1 MCDKPIPAP
10 KPPLPRIVFAELPS
24 QGGLPSFRDWKRL
37 ARARLLWERHHNGGS
52 GPLIDYLNGLA
63 GEDRSYDHDRLFER
77 LRANW
82 QGNGTYRLALVGLLA
97 GLGGSV
103 DPATGDDYDPEPPPR
118 FRPNSLLVLEM
129 AKARAQSDG
138 KLTLSGAAAVVRA
151 VAQSVPL
158 TFEDVAYAASEF
170 SRDAGVPLIW
180 KMAQEPASKPAP
192 APPASGP
199 SRREPDRGPGW

>member
-1 MCDKPIPAP
+1 MPRTSYPQGREAGP
-10 KPPLPRIVFAELPS
+10 RPSEASLPVRN
-24 QGGLPSFRDWKRL
+24 G
-37 ARARLLWERHHNGGS
+37 ARAAE
-52 GPLIDYLNGLA
+52 
-63 GEDRSYDHDRLFER
+63 
-77 LRANW
+77 
-82 QGNGTYRLALVGLLA
+82 
-97 GLGGSV
+97 
-103 DPATGDDYDPEPPPR
+103 
-118 FRPNSLLVLEM
+118 
-129 AKARAQSDG
+129 